1 MTKITITSYDEL
13 RRWALKRI
21 SDSYNLWVMD
31 RAIRDITE
39 AWEAYIKMGAKSVE
53 VEE

>member
-1 MTKITITSYDEL
+1 MFKKTITSYDEL

-31 RAIRDITE
+31 KAIRDITE
-39 AWEAYIKMGAKSVE
+39 AWETYIKMGTKSVE